1 MGLLDKIKNLLFE
14 VEEIEIEDENIT
26 EVDSKSKDDP
36 NIDDEPKTKK
46 SKEEVDEMEDIISE
60 RDLFQSET
68 TFKFPVI
75 FEDEDFIVEKK
86 NNQNPNILDY
96 ESSKL
101 KEKPKKEEKQKFVVS
116 PIISPVY
123 GVLDK
128 NYKKELSLKSK
139 DGMKQ
144 EEKKQVIN
152 FDVVRQK
159 AYGSLMDDIEDVLE
173 EDDDNKGMFFNLQS
187 ENNNEKIDES
197 NLLFDMSEKEEEL
210 TVQELII
217 NDIEDDFIDH
227 HEEEKEEPTES
238 LKINTGDNLFDLIDS
253 MYEKEGNDL

>member
-101 KEKPKKEEKQKFVVS
+101 KEKPKKEEKQKFMVS

-173 EDDDNKGMFFNLQS
+173 EDDNKGMFFNLQS
-187 ENNNEKIDES
+187 ENNTEKIDES